1 MIKCYA
7 AVMQSWMSLF
17 CNTWCP
23 VLLHSKSKNR
33 RFAPHGTC
41 LVRHSN
47 NWFHEDWS
55 QCSISGQYTSTVLS
69 SLILLVFVCCLQP
82 SSPGPSY
89 FILFSLSAFLQSFLN
104 INSNYLSRESVHA
117 RVSIPS
123 GMSFL
128 SSKIVRWA
136 VISVSFALISQA
148 YSSHLG
154 SISFL

>member
-89 FILFSLSAFLQSFLN
+89 FILFSLSAFLEWIFSQT
-104 INSNYLSRESVHA
+104 NYLCPVSGHGCPFLMECSYETRLFGGSYFRFRSLRYSRHTSHMQVE
-117 RVSIPS
+117 
-123 GMSFL
+123 FL
-128 SSKIVRWA
+128 
-136 VISVSFALISQA
+136 LP
-148 YSSHLG
+148 
-154 SISFL
+154 